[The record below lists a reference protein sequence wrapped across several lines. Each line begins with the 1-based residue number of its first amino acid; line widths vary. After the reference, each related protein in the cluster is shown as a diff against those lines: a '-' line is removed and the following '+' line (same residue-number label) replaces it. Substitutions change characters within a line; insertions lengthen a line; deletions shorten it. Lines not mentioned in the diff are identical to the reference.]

1 MSNNYCYFIR
11 NFLVCQITYDN
22 FSYTHVML
30 KIGKIIKELRTESHL
45 KQSDLAEQLNTT
57 QDTISLWELD
67 KSTPDAENIIKLA
80 KLFKVSA
87 DYLLG
92 IEE

>member
-11 NFLVCQITYDN
+11 NFLVCQIIYDN

>member
-1 MSNNYCYFIR
+1 
-11 NFLVCQITYDN
+11 
-22 FSYTHVML
+22 ML

-45 KQSDLAEQLNTT
+45 TQSDLAGQLNTT

-92 IEE
+92 IEV

>member
-1 MSNNYCYFIR
+1 
-11 NFLVCQITYDN
+11 
-22 FSYTHVML
+22 ML

-45 KQSDLAEQLNTT
+45 TQSDLAGQLNTT

>member
-1 MSNNYCYFIR
+1 
-11 NFLVCQITYDN
+11 
-22 FSYTHVML
+22 ML

-57 QDTISLWELD
+57 QDTISLWKLD

>member
-1 MSNNYCYFIR
+1 
-11 NFLVCQITYDN
+11 
-22 FSYTHVML
+22 ML

-45 KQSDLAEQLNTT
+45 TQSDLAEHLNTT

-92 IEE
+92 IEV

>member
-1 MSNNYCYFIR
+1 
-11 NFLVCQITYDN
+11 
-22 FSYTHVML
+22 ML

-45 KQSDLAEQLNTT
+45 TQSDLAEQLNTT

-92 IEE
+92 IEV

>member
-1 MSNNYCYFIR
+1 
-11 NFLVCQITYDN
+11 
-22 FSYTHVML
+22 ML

-67 KSTPDAENIIKLA
+67 KSTLDAENIIKLA

>member
-1 MSNNYCYFIR
+1 
-11 NFLVCQITYDN
+11 
-22 FSYTHVML
+22 ML

>member
-1 MSNNYCYFIR
+1 
-11 NFLVCQITYDN
+11 
-22 FSYTHVML
+22 ML

-92 IEE
+92 IEV